1 MYVVIVSF
9 TVKDGMINEVVS
21 ALAANAKASIAEPGC
36 LEFAVLRDIDNER
49 AFVLYERYR
58 DESAFVNEH
67 RMTTHY
73 AQWRSVERRCVLSAG
88 RQLRT
93 FVPIDTEAA

>member
-9 TVKDGMINEVVS
+9 TARDGMINEVVS

-36 LEFAVLRDIDNER
+36 LDFAVLRDTESEG

-58 DESAFVNEH
+58 DESAFIDEH
-67 RMTTHY
+67 RATAHY
-73 AQWRSVERRCVLSAG
+73 ARWKSVERRCVLTAG

-93 FVPIDTEAA
+93 FVPIDTEAP